1 MFVYSPHETKKETC
15 NEENLRISWAVGA
28 ATVLAACT
36 GPGPCCVQSLT
47 PAASSTDSLPWC
59 LANQRLSTG
68 LGVGHRQWNV
78 LFHSIPR
85 ICFDDIAF
93 GYRSLRRFALALW
106 LLDRESWTL
115 CAPWM
120 STLDAN
126 LATSICCVAL
136 VTDPVDTHSD
146 RLLDAICFP
155 VWFVRRERFD
165 VDGEPFRQ
173 LLIPLRFNL

>member
-1 MFVYSPHETKKETC
+1 MFIHSPHETEKEIC
-15 NEENLRISWAVGA
+15 KEENLRISWAVGA
-28 ATVLAACT
+28 ATVLAVCT
-36 GPGPCCVQSLT
+36 GLGPCCVQSLT
-47 PAASSTDSLPWC
+47 PATSSTDSLPWC

-68 LGVGHRQWNV
+68 PGVRHRQWDV
-78 LFHSIPR
+78 LFLTIPG
-85 ICFDDIAF
+85 IWFDDIAF
-93 GYRSLRRFALALW
+93 GYRSLIRLALALW

-115 CAPWM
+115 CTPWM

-146 RLLDAICFP
+146 RLLDAICFL

-165 VDGEPFRQ
+165 GNGEPFRQ